1 MRRADRG
8 GDAELWRRC
17 REIAQALPLPEPFEV
32 TALAATLAQ
41 ARGRPLELVPLPGRS
56 RGPCGILASTD
67 RADYIGYP
75 SDTSVLHQQHILL
88 HEVGHLL
95 CGHTG
100 ATALGSAASEALMPH
115 LSGELIRRVLGRSA
129 YSDRQEQ
136 EAELIATLVL
146 QRARHRARAPRP
158 DAGEADDRVARLG
171 SVFGPA
177 PRHPRAAD
185 RG

>member
-1 MRRADRG
+1 MRQADRR
-8 GDAELWRRC
+8 DAELWRRC
-17 REIAQALPLPEPFEV
+17 REIAEALPLPEPFEMS
-32 TALAATLAQ
+32 ALAATLARM
-41 ARGRPLELVPLPGRS
+41 RGRPLELVPLPGRS

-100 ATALGSAASEALMPH
+100 TSALGSAASEALMPH

-136 EAELIATLVL
+136 EAEIIATLVL
-146 QRARHRARAPRP
+146 QRARHRARTPSAVVGDP
-158 DAGEADDRVARLG
+158 DDRAARLG

-177 PRHPRAAD
+177 PRLRAA
-185 RG
+185 GHG